1 MHSLSCMVYIYIYN
15 LIYIL
20 YEYIN
25 MIKKERKYSQTKSYP
40 LFWRELDIHTV
51 NDWRKHQGP
60 HKSLQCGRVWKRRS
74 SPGTPGTATT
84 ECNSEIL
91 FFQILKFKRKII
103 RNCVDVPS
111 ILTRR
116 GLRRA
121 QKTLRCSLHRSS
133 LSFFFKALASINTIW
148 LGSTCQVL
156 ISIADS
162 EFHHLGG

>member
-1 MHSLSCMVYIYIYN
+1 MVYIYIYIYYIIYN
-15 LIYIL
+15 LIYIS
-20 YEYIN
+20 YEHIKR
-25 MIKKERKYSQTKSYP
+25 IKKERKYSQTKSYP
-40 LFWRELDIHTV
+40 LDIHTV

-84 ECNSEIL
+84 ECNSDIL

-121 QKTLRCSLHRSS
+121 GDPSGAPYT
-133 LSFFFKALASINTIW
+133 
-148 LGSTCQVL
+148 
-156 ISIADS
+156 DPP
-162 EFHHLGG
+162 